1 MGKLLKG
8 GVRDGAVSTAQGKAG
23 GAERTMAS
31 WTDTLCRIRA
41 VLFEG
46 DGGTWSAQCLEY
58 DIAAQ
63 AQTLLD
69 LQDELVRV
77 LVTHVAA
84 SIQLGRTPF
93 SGIKEAPQRFWALYE
108 GALRVESRPQQF
120 GCAAMPLPPIAP
132 DLRIARSPAIA

>member
-1 MGKLLKG
+1 M
-8 GVRDGAVSTAQGKAG
+8 
-23 GAERTMAS
+23 EN
-31 WTDTLCRIRA
+31 WTDSISRIRA

-46 DGGTWSAQCLEY
+46 EDGGPWSAQCLEY

-84 SIQLGRTPF
+84 SVQLGRTPF
-93 SGIKEAPQRFWALYE
+93 SDIKPAPQRFWELYE
-108 GALRVESRPQQF
+108 GGLRFESRPQRF
-120 GCAAMPLPPIAP
+120 SCATMTLPPITP
-132 DLRIARSPAIA
+132 ELRIARLPAMA